1 MNRIFVFL
9 IGIVLSLCGNVGAQ
23 ADADATL
30 EKINAMPQKKRNEI
44 LEREARKEGEVE
56 WHSTLPVPEARY
68 FIDRFNEKYPF
79 VKVKYTRTSGTGV
92 VNRLLTEYKA
102 GTYRMDVIGSRGN
115 LHSTLM
121 KAGVVAKNLAPFRR
135 ELREGFIDEKGYFAG
150 NFTYGL
156 VIGYNSRNV
165 PTSKVPA
172 GYEDLL
178 SPEWSN
184 QMGLDQESYEWLAGM
199 IDIIGDAKALSLA
212 RKLAAQKIRMVR
224 GHTLLTQLVA
234 AGELKVLLDVY
245 HHQMIS
251 FKEKGAP
258 IDFVIPETLI
268 IKEPS
273 GIWITRKAPRP
284 HAAALLV
291 DFLFSRE
298 GQEVYQK
305 GNRMVARKDME
316 WNLGGKKLLRTHVIS
331 MDKWGDKYPE
341 LIKTFEQIFR

>member
-1 MNRIFVFL
+1 
-9 IGIVLSLCGNVGAQ
+9 
-23 ADADATL
+23 
-30 EKINAMPQKKRNEI
+30 
-44 LEREARKEGEVE
+44 
-56 WHSTLPVPEARY
+56 
-68 FIDRFNEKYPF
+68 
-79 VKVKYTRTSGTGV
+79 
-92 VNRLLTEYKA
+92 
-102 GTYRMDVIGSRGN
+102 
-115 LHSTLM
+115 
-121 KAGVVAKNLAPFRR
+121 
-135 ELREGFIDEKGYFAG
+135 
-150 NFTYGL
+150 
-156 VIGYNSRNV
+156 
-165 PTSKVPA
+165 
-172 GYEDLL
+172 
-178 SPEWSN
+178 
-184 QMGLDQESYEWLAGM
+184 M
-199 IDIIGDAKALSLA
+199 IDIIGEAKALSLA

-234 AGELKVLLDVY
+234 AGELKVLLDAY

-284 HAAALLV
+284 HALALLV